1 MGISNEGQEQS
12 YKFQFIEQFPA
23 VILRN
28 EETKNLDLNT
38 LNKRLKSE
46 ILHRLRRGTGLRN
59 VNHFPFQDVL
69 VGVHALVHVGIG
81 GKDAPDQVL
90 LPNFYL

>member
-12 YKFQFIEQFPA
+12 DKFQFIEQFPA

-46 ILHRLRRGTGLRN
+46 ILHRLRRFRMTG
-59 VNHFPFQDVL
+59 
-69 VGVHALVHVGIG
+69 G
-81 GKDAPDQVL
+81 
-90 LPNFYL
+90 

>member
-12 YKFQFIEQFPA
+12 DKFQFIEQFPA

-46 ILHRLRRGTGLRN
+46 ILHRLRHIDPQNRRYRVGLRL
-59 VNHFPFQDVL
+59 QC
-69 VGVHALVHVGIG
+69 
-81 GKDAPDQVL
+81 QW
-90 LPNFYL
+90 